1 MYYTIKQMA
10 EMFDVTEHTL
20 RFYTDKGL
28 LPCERDGGNR
38 RVFNEESVNWMQGI
52 KCLKG
57 CGASIEDI
65 QEYCRLCLLEES
77 EENLRARY
85 AIILKQ
91 REEAYKRVE
100 EAKATAKYMDD
111 KVAHYE
117 AILAGLA
124 PDDTNPNHWTIDRR
138 PKKHTSNK

>member
-10 EMFDVTEHTL
+10 EMFGVTEHTL

-28 LPCERDGGNR
+28 LPCKRDGGNR

-52 KCLKG
+52 KCLKD
-57 CGASIEDI
+57 CVASIEDI

-85 AIILKQ
+85 AIIVKQ
-91 REEAYKRVE
+91 RAQAYKRVA
-100 EAKATAKYMDD
+100 EAKATAKYMDE

-124 PDDTNPNHWTIDRR
+124 PDDTNPKNWTAESR
-138 PKKHTSNK
+138 PKHE